1 MNGDEFTYERTKN
14 TKFVGFLK
22 FLMICSGTWPYQ
34 WTDNIILKKLYSFFY
49 FIPTAAFA
57 LFCISLPLEI
67 FINSTVSTENIYLNS
82 GFAVDVTKIVIRVII
97 ITKNKLF
104 DIIKDIMSNEKILYK
119 TNDWDAIECYLGYVR
134 SLKFKLITLF
144 ITTMKTC
151 ITFILIEV
159 YNNIETNKIHVAKNE
174 TIESP
179 LLYPLYIP
187 YYSMTEQNVISESGS
202 IGSVGYK
209 EKENTRDILIGDEV
223 LYILNTFVALLV
235 ILGVNVT
242 FGFSITFMTYAAA
255 RLGVLCIRLRRLKDI
270 AITSYGDDINLALK
284 ILIMEHQHLIG
295 FIRILND
302 KISMITFAEFLFS
315 SINCALVIV
324 NAIKADTLTI
334 SSMYSLGY
342 MTLLI
347 EQIFFYAS
355 SANEIKLQSIA
366 IIDACYESDWN
377 TFDEETKKMLL
388 IVMMKA
394 CKPIEISIGPFSSM
408 TNETALMMMKA
419 CYSYVAFIK
428 DSTI

>member
-1 MNGDEFTYERTKN
+1 
-14 TKFVGFLK
+14 
-22 FLMICSGTWPYQ
+22 
-34 WTDNIILKKLYSFFY
+34 
-49 FIPTAAFA
+49 
-57 LFCISLPLEI
+57 
-67 FINSTVSTENIYLNS
+67 
-82 GFAVDVTKIVIRVII
+82 
-97 ITKNKLF
+97 
-104 DIIKDIMSNEKILYK
+104 MSNEKILYK

-159 YNNIETNKIHVAKNE
+159 CNNIENNKIHVAKNE

-187 YYSMTEQNVISESGS
+187 YYSMTEQNV
-202 IGSVGYK
+202 
-209 EKENTRDILIGDEV
+209 EV

-270 AITSYGDDINLALK
+270 AITSYGGDINLALK

-394 CKPIEISIGPFSSM
+394 YKPIEMSIGPFSSM